1 MSSREKTEGFAT
13 KPDSALTL
21 QIVRQLGVK
30 PENCILVGDSGMD
43 MAAAVNG
50 GLFPLEVLW
59 KFRTKDELIENG
71 AKYTVSSPSQI
82 EKMICEV

>member
-1 MSSREKTEGFAT
+1 MSLREKTEGFAT
-13 KPDSALTL
+13 KPDPALTL

-71 AKYTVSSPSQI
+71 AKYIVSSPSQI